1 MEYGPRTRRRSRPAA
16 RRTPPQLARRRPA
29 VAAVLAARC
38 SVKRLRQLAPE
49 PSSRPP
55 WWPPWWLEP
64 SWLELSWLW
73 SRSSLLLFSERP
85 SSPAPSS
92 PELFSPAL
100 FSVSRMGSH
109 RHCRRAGPPDLP
121 CSAPRLDGCPGCPG
135 SSGCSGC
142 PGCYCVLAP
151 ARRSRASAKSPGR
164 HPGDQD
170 CRSNNERPQRY
181 PTGVFRVGHGGTGC
195 SRARHRHSEGP

>member
-29 VAAVLAARC
+29 VAAALAARC

-55 WWPPWWLEP
+55 WWLEPSWLEL

-100 FSVSRMGSH
+100 FSVSRVGSH

-135 SSGCSGC
+135 CPGCS
-142 PGCYCVLAP
+142 GCYCVLAP

>member
-1 MEYGPRTRRRSRPAA
+1 MEYGPRTRRRSWPAA

-29 VAAVLAARC
+29 VATALAARC

-64 SWLELSWLW
+64 SWLELSWLELSWLW

-121 CSAPRLDGCPGCPG
+121 CSAPRLDGCPGCY
-135 SSGCSGC
+135 GCS
-142 PGCYCVLAP
+142 GCYCVLAP